1 MERTPL
7 LAARPALTA
16 SEVRALRE
24 GVLAFSLGMSF
35 GSAIFFSMR
44 TDYTLRVLHAGDPA
58 TIGVLAIV
66 SFYVTHAMSNP
77 VLGKVSDRVG
87 RKPFLL
93 LGSGAMIAVFGS
105 LTLVRD
111 PVLFVALFA
120 LLGAVDSSNAMYHL
134 VVVDTIAEPLRSADD
149 DSGGVFAFFARR
161 AGVDDPAGGQDD
173 PQRRLGVIFSAV
185 YVCSMVAA
193 TVGFAAAVALENAV
207 GIVATVGAAAL
218 AVVPFFLYML
228 VSLPETAP
236 GRAGPALGLAD
247 AVVLVCHEQWTGL
260 QLLLATARRRW
271 LLLATFAEHAA
282 IAGAVSI
289 VIYWAVFKFGF
300 GIANQ
305 TAVLVV
311 GLAAAAAG
319 TALLQ
324 GGLIPALGL
333 SGPRACVLLVAAA
346 SLLAAVLAAAF
357 EPWMAYVG
365 VLAVG
370 SAGMNPEIRS
380 QLTADV
386 DRRNQGFLQGALQTV
401 NSVGD
406 ALGAALVL
414 LVYDETADDD
424 IAHDSH
430 RARHM
435 VRANTIWHVV
445 LALNALVALAL
456 LQVDD
461 AAAPAVAP
469 VAAVPVDDK
478 DKGGAAT
485 F

>member
-7 LAARPALTA
+7 LAAKPALTA

-24 GVLAFSLGMSF
+24 GVLAFSLGLSF

-66 SFYVTHAMSNP
+66 SYYVCHAISNP
-77 VLGKVSDRVG
+77 ILGKVSDRVG

-93 LGSGAMIAVFGS
+93 AGSGAMIAVFGA
-105 LTLVRD
+105 LTLVSD
-111 PVLFVALFA
+111 PFVFVALFA
-120 LLGAVDSSNAMYHL
+120 VLGAVDSSNAMYHL
-134 VVVDTIAEPLRSADD
+134 LVVDTIAEPLRSAAD
-149 DSGGVFAFFARR
+149 DSGVFAFFARR

-193 TVGFAAAVALENAV
+193 TVGFAAAVALESSV
-207 GIVATVGAAAL
+207 GIVATVGAAPL
-218 AVVPFFLYML
+218 AMLPFFLYML
-228 VSLPETAP
+228 AYLPETAQT
-236 GRAGPALGLAD
+236 GEGPALGLAD
-247 AVVLVCHEQWTGL
+247 AVVLVCHEQATGL
-260 QLLLATARRRW
+260 QLLLATTRRRW

-282 IAGAVSI
+282 VAGAVSI

-305 TAVLVV
+305 TVVLVI
-311 GLAAAAAG
+311 GLAAGAAG
-319 TALLQ
+319 TAVLQ
-324 GGLIPALGL
+324 GVFIPVFGLT
-333 SGPRACVLLVAAA
+333 GPRACVLLVAAA
-346 SLLAAVLAAAF
+346 SLLAGVLAAAF

-386 DRRNQGFLQGALQTV
+386 DRRAQGFLQGALQTV

-445 LALNALVALAL
+445 LALNAVVALAL

-461 AAAPAVAP
+461 APAAP
-469 VAAVPVDDK
+469 VAAVPVDEK
-478 DKGGAAT
+478 AKELPGGG